1 MINSKILNTF
11 SLIFI
16 VCCGFIFITNAQNKS
31 QNIGDNLTN
40 EINNFRK
47 QSLIPGFAV
56 SIVNDKGIL
65 YAKGFGVSNTKENAA
80 FTPLTINWI
89 ASVSKTFVAL
99 SVMKLVEQGKLSLD
113 EPINSILPYKI
124 VNPNYP
130 NTPITVRHLVTQT
143 SSITDE
149 FSPYTVGE
157 ADVVLEN
164 DTDSTKV
171 PDYIQPNVDWHK
183 MSKKISLEENIR
195 KYTQPDGKWYS
206 LDTFIKAE
214 PGTRFQYSN
223 LASSIAARIV
233 EERSGMSFIE
243 FTKKY
248 IFKPLKM
255 KNTAWNFS
263 DLNPKLVSRIYVQND
278 EKKPTGVAEYP
289 QYYMTNYP
297 VSGLKTNITDLGK
310 YVIEMIKGYN
320 GQGKLLNK
328 QTYQA
333 LFEPQLNSKYLP
345 NIDLTSIP
353 KNENMSVFWSITKDG
368 EYYHLGGNIGVYSFI
383 KFNPKTKTGVLA
395 FCNLRDDS
403 FGEIQDIVYKYE
415 KIYQDKIK

>member
-1 MINSKILNTF
+1 MINYKILNTF
-11 SLIFI
+11 AVIFI
-16 VCCGFIFITNAQNKS
+16 LVFFTNAQNKS
-31 QNIGDNLTN
+31 LNITNYLTN
-40 EINNFRK
+40 ELNDVRK
-47 QSLIPGFAV
+47 KSLIPGFAV
-56 SIVNDKGIL
+56 SIVNEKGIL
-65 YAKGFGVSNTKENAA
+65 YSKGFGISNIKENVA

-99 SVMKLVEQGKLSLD
+99 SVMKLAEQGKLSLD

-124 VNPNYP
+124 VNPYYP
-130 NTPITVRHLVTQT
+130 NTPISVRHLVTHT
-143 SSITDE
+143 SSMTDE
-149 FSPYTVGE
+149 FSPYTAGE

-164 DTDSTKV
+164 ETDSTKV
-171 PDYIQPNVDWHK
+171 PVYIQPNVDWHK
-183 MSKKISLEENIR
+183 MSKKISLDENIR
-195 KYTQPDGKWYS
+195 KYTQPNGKWYS
-206 LDTFIKAE
+206 VDTFLKTE

-255 KNTAWNFS
+255 KNTAWDFA
-263 DLNPKLVSRIYVQND
+263 DLNSKLVSKIYVQND

-320 GQGKLLNK
+320 GKGKLLNK
-328 QTYQA
+328 QTYQL

-345 NIDLTSIP
+345 KLDLTSIP
-353 KNENMSVFWSITKDG
+353 KNENMSVFWSISKDG

-383 KFNPKTKTGVLA
+383 KFNPKTKTGSLA
-395 FCNLRDDS
+395 ISNLRDDS
-403 FGEIQDIVYKYE
+403 FGDVQDTVYKYE
-415 KIYQDKIK
+415 KNMLNENE